1 MQHWLLPIWQ
11 VIFQAATSRGKYNTG
26 NNYYFNFQE
35 FMFQLRQ
42 NASEGNYMTIQDTLS
57 IVPVE
62 VIGIHKKNSQLLK
75 VNEVFVEKRKECS

>member
-1 MQHWLLPIWQ
+1 
-11 VIFQAATSRGKYNTG
+11 
-26 NNYYFNFQE
+26 
-35 FMFQLRQ
+35 MFQLRQ